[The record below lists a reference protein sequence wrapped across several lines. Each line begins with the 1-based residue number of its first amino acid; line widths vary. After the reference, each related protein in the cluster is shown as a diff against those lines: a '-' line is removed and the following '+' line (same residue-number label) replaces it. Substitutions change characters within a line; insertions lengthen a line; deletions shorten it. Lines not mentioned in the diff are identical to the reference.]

1 MKRYPPK
8 PLPYDADGDA
18 IFDEAFSVASTTE
31 CTGLI
36 PSAPA
41 SGAEADSYSDMPLSS
56 ASFWYG
62 VNYSDSGEAE
72 VTVLT
77 ITMYGQVADIM
88 QYAAQNK

>member
-31 CTGLI
+31 LI

-41 SGAEADSYSDMPLSS
+41 SGAEADSYSDIYDVPLAKTPADAVHKLQS
-56 ASFWYG
+56 
-62 VNYSDSGEAE
+62 VKKETDAE
-72 VTVLT
+72 
-77 ITMYGQVADIM
+77 
-88 QYAAQNK
+88 KRP

>member
-1 MKRYPPK
+1 MKRSPPK

-41 SGAEADSYSDMPLSS
+41 SGAEADSYSDIYDVPLAKTPADAVHKLQS
-56 ASFWYG
+56 
-62 VNYSDSGEAE
+62 VKKETDAE
-72 VTVLT
+72 
-77 ITMYGQVADIM
+77 
-88 QYAAQNK
+88 KRP

>member
-62 VNYSDSGEAE
+62 VPLAKTPADAVHKLQSVKKETDAE
-72 VTVLT
+72 
-77 ITMYGQVADIM
+77 
-88 QYAAQNK
+88 KRP